1 MVALFVCQARFLA
14 FLTVFISTVLNVMVV
29 AAPVD
34 LASSQH
40 TPALPVQAQQEEI
53 TSHLCGVFLE
63 RRQEGSPARIKG
75 AIMNKFEIWDICVSQ
90 KHRYHA
96 VKKNPT
102 DPTWT
107 VEERPEPKTKPV
119 KHCTNA
125 QLLGNIYRKIGTL
138 KDKEKLFDSE
148 LIPGI
153 YGTDQYK
160 ALDNLM
166 KLLEGETILGRKLP
180 ETLKFKPRVRDVD
193 KKTEWEY
200 WYTSM
205 TNYIEA
211 KKMRTKKA
219 KEDAENLGQGKNKRK
234 RPNSNQA
241 PADLPMQ
248 ATKKV
253 QINKPGASSSQ
264 GSSHDLRGAATETSE
279 PNHNPSGV
287 TNAGASDH
295 DTSPNQGPMPQSNSN
310 SNLNSNSNSPA
321 TQIKNA
327 MSIVCRLGGVQRTLF
342 NRGILNDVRT
352 FISVSARTWVFC
364 KGPITPIVAAARY
377 FKRFPKWHEYMRY
390 DRDGSEKIGYNDT
403 TQYSEKDKIFEIV
416 MPMSERL
423 FSKKERMMTGKG
435 RRFEQGGIMG
445 RKRPPEPAAIDL
457 GVECEIMD
465 GG

>member
-1 MVALFVCQARFLA
+1 MVALFVFQARFLA
-14 FLTVFISTVLNVMVV
+14 FLTVFISMVLNVMVV

-34 LASSQH
+34 RASSQH

-53 TSHLCGVFLE
+53 TSRTNHSTRTFAGFSSSAQ

-75 AIMNKFEIWDICVSQ
+75 AIMNKFEVWDICVSQ

-107 VEERPEPKTKPV
+107 VEERPEPKTKP
-119 KHCTNA
+119 
-125 QLLGNIYRKIGTL
+125 IGTL

-166 KLLEGETILGRKLP
+166 KLLEGEPILGRKLP
-180 ETLKFKPRVRDVD
+180 ATLGFVPITRDED

-205 TNYIEA
+205 MDYIEA
-211 KKMRTKKA
+211 EKMRAKKAKEEAEKKA

-287 TNAGASDH
+287 PNAGASDH
-295 DTSPNQGPMPQSNSN
+295 NTSPNQGPMPQSNS
-310 SNLNSNSNSPA
+310 NSNSNSPA

-327 MSIVCRLGGVQRTLF
+327 MSISNLLSRSTEAG
-342 NRGILNDVRT
+342 
-352 FISVSARTWVFC
+352 
-364 KGPITPIVAAARY
+364 
-377 FKRFPKWHEYMRY
+377 
-390 DRDGSEKIGYNDT
+390 
-403 TQYSEKDKIFEIV
+403 
-416 MPMSERL
+416 
-423 FSKKERMMTGKG
+423 
-435 RRFEQGGIMG
+435 
-445 RKRPPEPAAIDL
+445 
-457 GVECEIMD
+457 
-465 GG
+465 

>member
-1 MVALFVCQARFLA
+1 MVALFVFQARFLA
-14 FLTVFISTVLNVMVV
+14 FLTVFISMVLNVMVV

-40 TPALPVQAQQEEI
+40 TLALPVQAQQEEI

-75 AIMNKFEIWDICVSQ
+75 AIMNKFEVWDICVSQ

-138 KDKEKLFDSE
+138 KDKEKLFDSG

-180 ETLKFKPRVRDVD
+180 ATLGFVPITRDED

-205 TNYIEA
+205 MDYIEA
-211 KKMRTKKA
+211 EKMRAKKAKEEAEKKA

-287 TNAGASDH
+287 PNAGASDH
-295 DTSPNQGPMPQSNSN
+295 NTSPNQGPMPQSNS
-310 SNLNSNSNSPA
+310 NSNSNSPA

-327 MSIVCRLGGVQRTLF
+327 MSISNLLSRSTEAG
-342 NRGILNDVRT
+342 
-352 FISVSARTWVFC
+352 
-364 KGPITPIVAAARY
+364 
-377 FKRFPKWHEYMRY
+377 
-390 DRDGSEKIGYNDT
+390 
-403 TQYSEKDKIFEIV
+403 
-416 MPMSERL
+416 
-423 FSKKERMMTGKG
+423 
-435 RRFEQGGIMG
+435 
-445 RKRPPEPAAIDL
+445 
-457 GVECEIMD
+457 
-465 GG
+465 

>member
-1 MVALFVCQARFLA
+1 MVALFMCQARFLA
-14 FLTVFISTVLNVMVV
+14 FLTVFISMVLNVMVV

-34 LASSQH
+34 RASSQH
-40 TPALPVQAQQEEI
+40 TPALPVQAKQKEI
-53 TSHLCGVFLE
+53 KWSHLCGVFFE
-63 RRQEGSPARIKG
+63 RRQEGSPARTKG
-75 AIMNKFEIWDICVSQ
+75 AIMNRFEVWDICVSQ

-107 VEERPEPKTKPV
+107 VEERPTPKTKPV

-138 KDKEKLFDSE
+138 QDKDKLFDSE
-148 LIPGI
+148 LIPG
-153 YGTDQYK
+153 
-160 ALDNLM
+160 
-166 KLLEGETILGRKLP
+166 ETILGRKLP
-180 ETLKFKPRVRDVD
+180 ATLGFVPITRDED

-211 KKMRTKKA
+211 EKMRAKKA

-264 GSSHDLRGAATETSE
+264 GSSRDLRGAATETSE
-279 PNHNPSGV
+279 PNHNPNGGV
-287 TNAGASDH
+287 PNAGAFDH
-295 DTSPNQGPMPQSNSN
+295 NTSPNQGPMPQSNS
-310 SNLNSNSNSPA
+310 NSNSNSPA

-327 MSIVCRLGGVQRTLF
+327 MSISNLLSRSTEAG
-342 NRGILNDVRT
+342 
-352 FISVSARTWVFC
+352 
-364 KGPITPIVAAARY
+364 
-377 FKRFPKWHEYMRY
+377 
-390 DRDGSEKIGYNDT
+390 
-403 TQYSEKDKIFEIV
+403 
-416 MPMSERL
+416 
-423 FSKKERMMTGKG
+423 
-435 RRFEQGGIMG
+435 
-445 RKRPPEPAAIDL
+445 
-457 GVECEIMD
+457 
-465 GG
+465 